1 MTLSVKFNTLHE
13 LWGSLLSLA
22 FGQKGNLM
30 SSYRIG
36 VDVGGTFTDLVLL
49 EEETG
54 EILEIKVLTT
64 YPNPADGVIKAVHTA
79 MNQAGIG
86 GEKVR
91 SILHGTT
98 MATNNLIEK
107 KGAKTALLTTEG
119 FRDVLEIGRQ
129 IRPSLFDWT
138 VEKPLSLVP
147 RKWRYEVRER
157 VKSDGAILATPSQEE
172 IEEIARKLL
181 RDGIES
187 VAITFLFSFLD
198 KKNEEYVTEIL
209 RAKNPDYSISLSSRV
224 LPEYREYERT
234 STTCANA
241 FITPVLNRYTQKMN
255 DDLLP
260 LNLSAK
266 LRLLQS
272 NGGIATVEA
281 LRDHWI
287 TTALSGPA
295 GGVTAATYL
304 TKLNQISNVISMDI
318 GGTSC
323 DTCLIK
329 DGLPGWTTE
338 STVGGLPIRTPM
350 IDVKSIGAGGGSVIW
365 VDSGGSL
372 RVGPHSCGSDPGP
385 VCYGLGG
392 KEPAI
397 TDAHLLIGTL
407 QPKYFLQKG
416 IQIEKKKA
424 QEALERVGSP
434 IGLSAE
440 EVAAG
445 AIEVMNHNI
454 AQAIRMQ
461 GMTKGYDLGS
471 FSLIAFGGAGPLH
484 ACFIA
489 EQLGIRKILLPDF
502 AGVFSALG
510 AALADYRYDFVQ
522 AHPCKMSSVTEK
534 EMEKVFYELMVRA
547 SAKLQD
553 LPALSLK
560 VERSLDL
567 RYVGQSFE
575 INVPLNSQA
584 KDRVSKEEA
593 VEQFHRLHEE
603 LYGYCDRKE
612 PVELVNLRLS
622 CFALTPK
629 PRLVSKKGTTDKS
642 RTHRIACI
650 FSPTKR
656 QKEEYTFVDKA
667 SLRLGEK
674 IIGPGIVLSPNSTA
688 IIPPGWQGL
697 VDEDGTIFLEKGR
710 EE

>member
-1 MTLSVKFNTLHE
+1 METWVHFQFE
-13 LWGSLLSLA
+13 A
-22 FGQKGNLM
+22 EEKGNLM

-64 YPNPADGVIKAVHTA
+64 YPNPADGVIKAIHGA
-79 MNQAGIG
+79 MNQAPIG
-86 GEKVR
+86 GENVQ

-98 MATNNLIEK
+98 MATNSLIER
-107 KGAKTALLTTEG
+107 KGAKAALLTTKG

-138 VEKPLSLVP
+138 VEKPPPLVP
-147 RKWRYEVRER
+147 RKWRYEVNER
-157 VKSDGAILATPSQEE
+157 VKSDGTILLKPSQEE
-172 IEEIARKLL
+172 IEKVARQLIK
-181 RDGIES
+181 DGIES
-187 VAITFLFSFLD
+187 VAISFLFSFLD
-198 KKNEEYVTEIL
+198 KKNEERVAGIL
-209 RAKNPDYSISLSSRV
+209 RAKNPNFSISLSSHV

-234 STTCANA
+234 STACANA
-241 FITPVLNRYTQKMN
+241 FITPVLSRYTKKLN
-255 DDLLP
+255 EDLLS
-260 LNLSAK
+260 LTLSDK
-266 LRLLQS
+266 LRFLQS
-272 NGGIATVEA
+272 NGGIATVQA
-281 LRDHWI
+281 LGDNWI

-295 GGVTAATYL
+295 GGVTAATRL
-304 TKLNQISNVISMDI
+304 AKLNRISNAISMDI

-338 STVGGLPIRTPM
+338 SSVGGLPIRTPM
-350 IDVKSIGAGGGSVIW
+350 IGVKSIGAGGGSLLW
-365 VDSGGSL
+365 VDSGGAL
-372 RVGPHSCGSDPGP
+372 RVGPRSCGSHPGP

-392 KEPAI
+392 KEPAV

-416 IQIEKKKA
+416 IQIDKKKA
-424 QEALERVGSP
+424 QEALGRVGSP

-445 AIEVMNHNI
+445 AIEVMNHTI
-454 AQAIRMQ
+454 AHSIRMQ
-461 GMTKGYDLGS
+461 AMTKGYDLGN

-489 EQLGIRKILLPDF
+489 DQLGIRKILFPDF

-522 AHPCKMSSVTEK
+522 AHPSKMDLLTENK
-534 EMEKVFYELMVRA
+534 LEEIFQGLMARA

-553 LPALSLK
+553 LPALGLK
-560 VERSLDL
+560 AERSLDL

-575 INVPLNSQA
+575 INVSLDSQA
-584 KDRVSKEEA
+584 KDRVSKEES

-622 CFALTPK
+622 CCALTPK
-629 PRLVSKKGTTDKS
+629 PKLVKKGEAFDKTRTDGVAP
-642 RTHRIACI
+642 IL
-650 FSPTKR
+650 SPTKKR
-656 QKEEYTFVDKA
+656 KEEYAFIDKA
-667 SLRLGEK
+667 SLKDGEQV
-674 IIGPGIVLSPNSTA
+674 IGPCIILSPNSTA
-688 IIPPGWQGL
+688 IIPQGWRGPM
-697 VDEDGTIFLEKGR
+697 DENGTMVLERGN
-710 EE
+710 EG